1 MTLSS
6 WTESSA
12 SSPWRTHPTRNTFV
26 TRGPEWQPSTF
37 IQVRLSPKLQGPIL
51 KKLVAS
57 NLCHEKNEC
66 KIIRCHQGKQTG
78 NMRQIRSTNNA
89 YGDTTYIILSSL
101 YVHVDSEVLE
111 KSSKDTFSKLWEIS
125 ELKIW
130 RHVFKNGQSP
140 ASFSFIFGLFQTN
153 INAICNK
160 LMWKMSIQYTALGLE
175 PTTYRKWVSSHI
187 HYTRAPAQT
196 VKMFVPSVFI

>member
-1 MTLSS
+1 
-6 WTESSA
+6 
-12 SSPWRTHPTRNTFV
+12 
-26 TRGPEWQPSTF
+26 
-37 IQVRLSPKLQGPIL
+37 
-51 KKLVAS
+51 
-57 NLCHEKNEC
+57 
-66 KIIRCHQGKQTG
+66 
-78 NMRQIRSTNNA
+78 MRQIRSTNNA

-153 INAICNK
+153 INAILQQINVK
-160 LMWKMSIQYTALGLE
+160 KVHPVYATGIQTHDLQN
-175 PTTYRKWVSSHI
+175 VSLL
-187 HYTRAPAQT
+187 P
-196 VKMFVPSVFI
+196 